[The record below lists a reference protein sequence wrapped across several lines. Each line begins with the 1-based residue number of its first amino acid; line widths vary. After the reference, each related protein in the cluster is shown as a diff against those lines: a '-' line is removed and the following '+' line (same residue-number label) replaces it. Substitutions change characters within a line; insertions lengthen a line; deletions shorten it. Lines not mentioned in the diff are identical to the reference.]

1 MRAVGLG
8 DMLVKQIHR
17 AHLCVS
23 SLSGDEAEAMVA
35 VMLLDLEQV
44 LQVNPKPR
52 SSSPTP

>member
-35 VMLLDLEQV
+35 VMLLELEQV